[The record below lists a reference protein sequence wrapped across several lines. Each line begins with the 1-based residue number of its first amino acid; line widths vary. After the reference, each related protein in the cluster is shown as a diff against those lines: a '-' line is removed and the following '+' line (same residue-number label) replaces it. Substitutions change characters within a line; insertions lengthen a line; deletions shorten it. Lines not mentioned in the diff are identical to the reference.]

1 MWVQYPPMPVDYT
14 HESFDDRSPDWC
26 RARDF
31 IAGERRVKEKGAEY
45 LQELQDQTDDE
56 YRGYKSRTKFL
67 NATARTHEGLM
78 GMVFLKD
85 PVTVLPASL
94 EDFEQDTNL
103 SGDGLYAYT
112 RQIVSEVLAVGR
124 GGTFIDWSVES
135 DRPYFA
141 YYAAEAIR
149 NWRYEMVGGKRL
161 LTLLVLAET
170 TTAIDNRVAEKGAE
184 SNKDIPDPYKP
195 VEIEQLRVLR
205 LIALP
210 DGKAMVRVEIWIKD
224 DTDVKTD
231 PKVGREKWILE
242 STAELSRKGKVLSEI
257 PFVFHGPDL
266 IDACVPKPPLD
277 DLVSL
282 NLTHYRLSADHY
294 HGLHFVAL
302 PTPWVAGF
310 EAKTALRI
318 GSSVAWVS
326 ENPDASA
333 GFLEF
338 SGQGLGAIR
347 EELDRIE
354 HSMAVLGARLLETQ
368 KRAVETAE
376 AMSIRQSGESAVL
389 TRIASACSQSLREA
403 LKWAHWWLTPGLE
416 DRSEITDKQMSV
428 ELNSDFST
436 ARMTGAEL
444 VSFVS
449 SWIQKGISFDTLFW
463 NLKQGDLIPPDRT
476 KEQERE
482 LIEAEAPVLDLG
494 KETQQV

>member
-1 MWVQYPPMPVDYT
+1 MPVDYT
-14 HESFDDRSPDWC
+14 HVEFDERKPDWC

-31 IAGERRVKEKGAEY
+31 IAGERTVKQKGPEY
-45 LQELQDQTDDE
+45 LHELQDQDESE
-56 YRGYKSRTKFL
+56 YRSYKERTKFL

-85 PVTVLPASL
+85 PVTVLPGSL
-94 EDFEQDTNL
+94 KDFEQDTNL
-103 SGDGLYAYT
+103 SGDGLYAYS

-124 GGTFIDWSVES
+124 GGTLIDWSAES
-135 DRPYFA
+135 ERPYFA
-141 YYAAEAIR
+141 YYSAEAIR
-149 NWRYEMVGGKRL
+149 NWRYEVIDGKRL
-161 LTLLVLAET
+161 LALLVLSET
-170 TTAIDNRVAEKGAE
+170 ASEVDNRLVEKGSE
-184 SNKDIPDPYKP
+184 STQDIADPYQP
-195 VEIEQLRVLR
+195 VESERLRVLR
-205 LIALP
+205 LIQEA
-210 DGKAMVRVEIWIKD
+210 DGPPTVYVEIWIKD
-224 DTDVKTD
+224 DVKEQNAAKT
-231 PKVGREKWILE
+231 KEKWILLE
-242 STAELSRKGKVLSEI
+242 TTVLSRKGTALPEI

-266 IDACVPKPPLD
+266 IDMCVPKPPLD
-277 DLVSL
+277 DLISL

-310 EAKTALRI
+310 DSKSQLRI
-318 GSSVAWVS
+318 GSSTAWVT
-326 ENPDASA
+326 ENAEATA

-354 HSMAVLGARLLETQ
+354 ASMAVLGARLLETQ
-368 KRAVETAE
+368 KREAETAE

-416 DRSEITDKQMSV
+416 DRSEISDKQLSV

-436 ARMTGAEL
+436 MRMTGAEL
-444 VSFVS
+444 ISFVS
-449 SWIQKGISFDTLFW
+449 AWMQKGISFDTLFW
-463 NLKQGDLIPPDRT
+463 NLKQGDLLPPERT

-482 LIEAEAPVLDLG
+482 LIEAEAPVLDLDSG
-494 KETQQV
+494 NPGNNQE